1 MGQKEGMS
9 LVSRQSSCGQRTWA
23 LNVYEAWFRLLHET
37 FKLVLLPLGLER
49 GVKQIS
55 SERLANRTIRGSKS
69 QQMKTDAP
77 LLMFLASVFNRQVL
91 LFSLLFSRA
100 HEQWESSVDMCKQ
113 GLSVG
118 ASISVS
124 AEATGDSTSLL
135 YGTKKSSSLVNVDWR
150 TLSSQLTR
158 VML

>member
-1 MGQKEGMS
+1 M
-9 LVSRQSSCGQRTWA
+9 
-23 LNVYEAWFRLLHET
+23 
-37 FKLVLLPLGLER
+37 
-49 GVKQIS
+49 
-55 SERLANRTIRGSKS
+55 
-69 QQMKTDAP
+69 
-77 LLMFLASVFNRQVL
+77 
-91 LFSLLFSRA
+91 
-100 HEQWESSVDMCKQ
+100 DMCKQ

-135 YGTKKSSSLVNVDWR
+135 YGTKKSSLVNVDWR